1 MTVSVHNLWT
11 NSRRL
16 SGLLDGVRE
25 RIALPV
31 NSMPGPIPSAQEF
44 IPTLT
49 IEEPQGKDTTL
60 IPFTLWPE
68 QERAL
73 AVIQAEPRLIILKAR
88 QLGITWLILAEDFWD
103 CLHHPGVVILYFSKG
118 QTEADELIRRVEG
131 MYQRLAGDKPRLV
144 KRSTSE
150 LAWSNGS
157 RMKSL
162 PATAGAGRSFTAT
175 KVRLDE
181 FAFMLWPQQVYS
193 AVKPTIDNGGQIII
207 LSTANG
213 EEGPFHDL
221 WQAASNGLSSFATLF
236 LNWTARPDRDADWYA
251 RVEADALS
259 AAEMRR
265 EYPTEPADAFS
276 PTEESRFLDDRTL
289 WDACLEVLPAPDDRT
304 PLVAAV
310 DGAVS
315 NDHFGFVAVS
325 RHPVRRA
332 HVAARLVREWIPPKG
347 GKLDYVAID
356 QEIRQICQQYNIVHL
371 AYDGY
376 QLHQMMTTMQ
386 NDGIVWTQEFSQQ
399 KDRLI
404 ADKQLYDLI
413 VQRKF
418 SHSGDERL
426 TTHMLNANREIDRTE
441 KKLRLV
447 KRSSDKKIDLAVCA
461 SMASARCL
469 ELNL

>member
-1 MTVSVHNLWT
+1 MTAPYAIQAQAELERRRRNGGASV
-11 NSRRL
+11 
-16 SGLLDGVRE
+16 
-25 RIALPV
+25 A
-31 NSMPGPIPSAQEF
+31 IPPAHEF
-44 IPTLT
+44 ISRLT
-49 IEEPQGKDTTL
+49 IEEPQGDDTAI
-60 IPFTLWPE
+60 IPFDLWSAQE
-68 QERAL
+68 QAL
-73 AVIQAEPRLIILKAR
+73 SVITESMRLIILKAR
-88 QLGITWLILAEDFWD
+88 QLGITWLILAWAYWL
-103 CLHHPGVVILYFSKG
+103 CIHHKGKVILFFSKG
-118 QTEADELIRRVEG
+118 QLEADELIRRVEG
-131 MYQRLAGDKPRLV
+131 IHQRYGGTTLRLTA
-144 KRSTSE
+144 RSRSE
-150 LAWSNGS
+150 LGWSNGS
-157 RMKSL
+157 RMRSL
-162 PATAGAGRSFTAT
+162 PATESAGRSFTAS
-175 KVRLDE
+175 VVVLDE
-181 FAFMLWPQQVYS
+181 YAFMQWGAQVYT
-193 AVKPTIDNGGQIII
+193 AVKPTIDGGGRLII

-213 EEGPFHDL
+213 EEGPFYDL
-221 WQAASNGLSSFATLF
+221 WQAASKGLNRFTPLF
-236 LNWTARPDRDADWYA
+236 LPWTARPDRDEEWYA
-251 RVEADALS
+251 GVEAEALTG
-259 AAEMRR
+259 AEMKR
-265 EYPTEPADAFS
+265 EYPATPEEAF
-276 PTEESRFLDDRTL
+276 TAIAAERFLDDRTL